1 MYIVELHLNVLR
13 CFISVFF
20 VYIKYT
26 SQRVT
31 CVMWCVW
38 FISVYAQGNNAYGQ
52 CGHTPVEGEVFR

>member
-1 MYIVELHLNVLR
+1 MFYAALL
-13 CFISVFF
+13 VFF
-20 VYIKYT
+20 FVNIKYT